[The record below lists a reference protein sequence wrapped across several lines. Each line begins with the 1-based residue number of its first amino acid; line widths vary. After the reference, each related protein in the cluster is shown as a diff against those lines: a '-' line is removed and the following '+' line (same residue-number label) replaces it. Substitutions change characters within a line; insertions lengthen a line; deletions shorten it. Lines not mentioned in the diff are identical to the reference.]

1 MLFKG
6 STFVAFSGNPLEV
19 IFKKTTSIVYDMK
32 RILTTILISIGFC
45 SAVFTQKLPND
56 SIKPFI
62 DFLNG
67 KTFLSPK
74 EYVLKSFEEK
84 DIIVLC
90 ERLHPEFK
98 QYEMIVEIIK
108 DKRFT
113 GNVYT
118 EVGVFNTGKPINEF
132 LLKENLSE
140 IEIKEHLLA
149 IFRNLDMFSLWPNY
163 NYYYLIESIYQIN
176 QQRQLNE
183 KIHLFPLDVM
193 FSWDSIKCNEQYNM
207 FLDMMEPQNNF
218 PPVIDRNTIMA
229 QYFIRKYD
237 QEKHSNPYKKKALV
251 IMNTYHGYTRTP
263 MYLAHPTEP
272 NTYSTAEYIYKTFPN
287 STKGILINGISNSWK
302 LVANGKWDASFKF
315 TGNKNVGFDMKD
327 TPFGKTKF
335 DMYNFGGNAY
345 ETVNFEYIF
354 DGMVFYEPIENFE
367 LVVGIPGILDDKAFL
382 TEFYR
387 RISMEERIT
396 IEKAMSS
403 KEIKKHIE
411 YCNVKKVNKIDD
423 LDKFNDMVNKWMT
436 K

>member
-1 MLFKG
+1 M
-6 STFVAFSGNPLEV
+6 
-19 IFKKTTSIVYDMK
+19 KKIV
-32 RILTTILISIGFC
+32 TTILILVGFC
-45 SAVFTQKLPND
+45 SVVLTQTLPND
-56 SIKPFI
+56 SIKTYV
-62 DFLNG
+62 DFLSG

-118 EVGVFNTGKPINEF
+118 EVGVFNAGKQINEF
-132 LLKENLSE
+132 LLKENLSDG
-140 IEIKEHLLA
+140 EIKEYLLT
-149 IFRNLDMFSLWPNY
+149 IFRNLDFFPLWPNY
-163 NYYYLIESIYQIN
+163 NYYYLLESIYQIN
-176 QQRQLNE
+176 QQRQLTE
-183 KIHLFPLDVM
+183 KIQLFPLDVM
-193 FSWDSIKCNEQYNM
+193 FSWDSIKCSEQYNM

-218 PPVIDRNTIMA
+218 PPIIDRNVIMA

-237 QEKHSNPYKKKALV
+237 QEKYYNPNKKKALV

-263 MYLAHPTEP
+263 KYLPHPTEP
-272 NTYSTAEYIYKTFPN
+272 NTYGTAEYIYKTFPN

-302 LVANGKWDASFKF
+302 LVVNGKWDAAFKF
-315 TGNKNVGFDMKD
+315 SGNKNIGFDMKD
-327 TPFGKTKF
+327 TPFGKTIF

-367 LVVGIPGILDDKAFL
+367 VVVGIPGIFDDNEFV

-387 RISMEERIT
+387 RISMGERIT
-396 IEKAMSS
+396 IEVAMSS
-403 KEIKKHIE
+403 KEINEYIE
-411 YCNVKKVNKIDD
+411 DINVKKINKLDD
-423 LDKFNDMVNKWMT
+423 LDKFIEVINKWMT

>member
-1 MLFKG
+1 
-6 STFVAFSGNPLEV
+6 
-19 IFKKTTSIVYDMK
+19 MK
-32 RILTTILISIGFC
+32 RIMTTILIFIGFC
-45 SAVFTQKLPND
+45 SVVCSQKLPND
-56 SIKPFI
+56 SIKSYV
-62 DFLNG
+62 DFLSS

-118 EVGVFNTGKPINEF
+118 EVGVFNVGQQINEF
-132 LLKENLSE
+132 LLKENLST
-140 IEIKEHLLA
+140 IEIKEHLLS

-183 KIHLFPLDVM
+183 KIRLIPLDLM
-193 FSWDSIKCNEQYNM
+193 FSWDSIKCNEQYIM
-207 FLDMMEPQNNF
+207 FLDMMEPQNNL

-229 QYFIRKYD
+229 QQFIRKYD
-237 QEKHSNPYKKKALV
+237 QEKYNAPNKKKALV
-251 IMNTYHGYTRTP
+251 IMNTYHAYTRTP
-263 MYLAHPTEP
+263 KYLIHPTEP
-272 NTYSTAEYIYKTFPN
+272 ITYSAAEYIYKTFPN
-287 STKGILINGISNSWK
+287 STKGILINGITNSWE
-302 LVANGKWDASFKF
+302 LVANGKWDASFKY
-315 TGNKNVGFDMKD
+315 TGNKKLGFDLKD

-354 DGMVFYEPIENFE
+354 DGLVFYEPIENFE
-367 LVVGIPGILDDKAFL
+367 CVVGIPGIFDDKTFVI
-382 TEFYR
+382 EFYR
-387 RISMEERIT
+387 RTSIEEKIT
-396 IEKAMSS
+396 IEESMSS
-403 KEIKKHIE
+403 EDTREYIE
-411 YCNVKKVNKIDD
+411 DWNVKKVDKISS
-423 LDKFNDMVNKWMT
+423 LEKFNALIHRWMT
-436 K
+436 R